1 MKLVVN
7 TFVTLDGVMQA
18 PGGPDEDRDG
28 GFEFGGWSFLYGDD
42 EMGSTVQE
50 SIERASAYLLG
61 RRTYDIFAAYWP
73 QATTDLEIANSFN
86 SRPKYVVSNTLTD
99 PTWEGTTVISG
110 DAVAGVSRLKEQAGE
125 ELNVEGSAQLL
136 QAIHPLVDEYRLWI
150 CPVYLGKGKRL
161 FEDGAQASGLELV
174 ESRTNSKG
182 AIYAIYRP
190 TGRPETGS
198 FGG

>member
-7 TFVTLDGVMQA
+7 AFVTLDGVMQA

-28 GFEFGGWSFLYGDD
+28 GFQYGGWSFLYGDD
-42 EMGSTVQE
+42 EMGRTVQE

-73 QATTDLEIANSFN
+73 HATTDLEIANPFN
-86 SRPKYVVSNTLTD
+86 SRPKYVVSNTLTS
-99 PTWEGTTVISG
+99 PKWAGTTVISG
-110 DAVAGVSRLKEQAGE
+110 DAVAGVGQLKEQPGD
-125 ELNVEGSAQLL
+125 ELNVQGSARLL

-150 CPVYLGKGKRL
+150 CPVYLGMGKRL
-161 FEDGAQASGLELV
+161 FEEGAAATGLELI

-182 AIYAIYRP
+182 AIYGVYRP
-190 TGRPETGS
+190 TGQPQTGS
-198 FGG
+198 FGT